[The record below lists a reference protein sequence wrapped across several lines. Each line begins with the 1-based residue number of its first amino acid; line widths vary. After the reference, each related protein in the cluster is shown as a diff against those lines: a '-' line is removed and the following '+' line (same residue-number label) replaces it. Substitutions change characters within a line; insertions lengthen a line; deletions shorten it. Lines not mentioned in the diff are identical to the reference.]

1 MPSHIPGQIIALALG
16 LGEDQHLQGLASHQS
31 GKGKLMSKKASCQG
45 TLERKGLGLVI
56 RFSQNEIEWGIGEVR
71 SISFSVLR
79 IRS

>member
-45 TLERKGLGLVI
+45 TLERKGLVI
-56 RFSQNEIEWGIGEVR
+56 RFSQNEVEWGLGEIR

>member
-31 GKGKLMSKKASCQG
+31 GKGRLMSKKASLQG
-45 TLERKGLGLVI
+45 TFERKGLAI
-56 RFSQNEIEWGIGEVR
+56 RFSQNEVEWGIGEIR

>member
-31 GKGKLMSKKASCQG
+31 GKGRLMSKKASLQG
-45 TLERKGLGLVI
+45 TFERKGLVI
-56 RFSQNEIEWGIGEVR
+56 RFSQNEVEWGIGEV

-79 IRS
+79 IRN

>member
-31 GKGKLMSKKASCQG
+31 GKGKLMSKKASLQG
-45 TLERKGLGLVI
+45 TLERKGLVI
-56 RFSQNEIEWGIGEVR
+56 RFSQNEVEWGIGEVR